1 MRRSLPVGL
10 LAAAGLATPAFA
22 HTGVDGAGGLVTG
35 LLHPLLGLDHLLA
48 MVAVGLWAA
57 VAAGRQLWA
66 LPLAFVAAM
75 VVGGALGAAGLPLPG
90 MELWIVAS
98 VVVLGAVVAFAVNTP
113 TAIAVGTVALF
124 ALAHGV
130 AHGAEMPATA
140 HGVLYGAGFVGATAA
155 LHATGVALGLAL
167 ARLRLDMLTRL
178 GGGAIAATGLLFVVF
193 G

>member
-1 MRRSLPVGL
+1 MRRSLIPGL
-10 LAAAGLATPAFA
+10 LVAAGLATPALA

-35 LLHPLLGLDHLLA
+35 LLHPLSGLDHLLA

-57 VAAGRQLWA
+57 VAGGRQLWA

-75 VVGGALGAAGLPLPG
+75 SVGGILGALGLALPAL
-90 MELWIVAS
+90 ELWIVAS
-98 VVVLGAVVAFAVNTP
+98 VVVLGAAVALAVNAP
-113 TAIAVGTVALF
+113 TAIAVAAVAAF

-140 HGVLYGAGFVGATAA
+140 HGLLYGLGFGGATAA
-155 LHATGVALGLAL
+155 LHAMGIAVGLAF
-167 ARLRLDMLTRL
+167 ARLRLDLLTRL
-178 GGGAIAATGLLFVVF
+178 GGGAIAATGLFLVMS